1 MPFNQRGSHP
11 VSNIHCYND
20 TTGGSPTA
28 FIYIGKLSGLENCIV
43 PFIESR
49 RSLTLI
55 LEVISIVHSIV
66 LRSHGQTPE
75 DPLGAGLEFKTLGL
89 KREQG
94 SVQIKGVN
102 DKLTPSA
109 ELFASQPGIFC
120 GRA

>member
-20 TTGGSPTA
+20 TTGASPTA
-28 FIYIGKLSGLENCIV
+28 FIYIGRLSGFENCIV
-43 PFIESR
+43 PFIEAW

-55 LEVISIVHSIV
+55 LEAISIVYSIV
-66 LRSHGQTPE
+66 LRDHGQTPK
-75 DPLGAGLEFKTLGL
+75 DPLGAGLEFKTLVL

-94 SVQIKGVN
+94 SVQIKGVS
-102 DKLTPSA
+102 DKLTPSV
-109 ELFASQPGIFC
+109 ESFASQPGIFC